1 VALRGSWPRAALA
14 ERGARGARRARPM
27 AFARQFGPG
36 VVYVPVATSIF
47 FADAFCSV
55 LSPMEISRM
64 PLR

>member
-14 ERGARGARRARPM
+14 FRSARAM
-27 AFARQFGPG
+27 AFAGQFEPG